1 MNTKEFVLALSKVKR
16 WGLTKVANYVI
27 KHGYDFEEC
36 LNFLE
41 LELDSNELR
50 SFNDNLLIAQ
60 EEIKTNENKNIKLL
74 TLFDNNF
81 PKKLCECSEP
91 VIYLFYVGDISLL
104 SSKCLTIVGTR
115 NPTEPFISLGEKVT
129 KYYASKGITIVSG
142 LALGCD
148 TIAHRATLDVKG
160 KTIAVLPSALD
171 KIVPTQ
177 NKELARDI
185 VRNGGLVISEY
196 SVTSIM
202 NKFNYPQRDRIQSLI
217 SNISIIIQSKND
229 GGTMIA
235 AKKSLKDGKNVFAIK
250 GNQLEVVNN
259 YLDPKDLE
267 QLNKVHELI

>member
-50 SFNDNLLIAQ
+50 SFKNNLLIAQ
-60 EEIKTNENKNIKLL
+60 EEIKTNENKNIKLI
-74 TLFDNNF
+74 TLFDNDF

-104 SSKCLTIVGTR
+104 SSKCLTIIGTR
-115 NPTEPFISLGEKVT
+115 NPTKPFISLGEKAA
-129 KYYASKGITIVSG
+129 KYFAEKGYTIVSG

-148 TIAHRATLDVKG
+148 AIGHKAALDANG
-160 KTIAVLPSALD
+160 KTIAILPSSLD
-171 KIVPTQ
+171 KVVPTQ
-177 NKELARDI
+177 HRELARDI
-185 VRNGGLVISEY
+185 ARKGGLVISEC
-196 SVTSIM
+196 SVTSTM
-202 NKFNYPQRDRIQSLI
+202 NKFNYPQRDRIQSLL
-217 SNISIIIQSKND
+217 SNVTIVIQSAND

-235 AKKSLKDGKNVFAIK
+235 VKKSLKDGKKVYAIE
-250 GNQLEVVNN
+250 GNDLDLIND
-259 YLDPKDLE
+259 YLDIESED
-267 QLNKVHELI
+267 QLRKIENEL